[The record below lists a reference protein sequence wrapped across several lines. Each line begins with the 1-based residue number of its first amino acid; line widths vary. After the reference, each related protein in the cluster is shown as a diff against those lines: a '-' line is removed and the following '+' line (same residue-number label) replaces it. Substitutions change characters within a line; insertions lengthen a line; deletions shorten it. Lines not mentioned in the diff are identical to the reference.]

1 VHLNHLRKIE
11 LSEQKIVYEGMLENK
26 AKDQLKEKELLIL
39 QYSMQVKKLENHL
52 ANMESKVSQIGE
64 EKKIGEI
71 QQNTREL
78 ELIENKTKL

>member
-78 ELIENKTKL
+78 ELIENKNKL

>member
-1 VHLNHLRKIE
+1 
-11 LSEQKIVYEGMLENK
+11 MLENK

-78 ELIENKTKL
+78 ELIENKNKL